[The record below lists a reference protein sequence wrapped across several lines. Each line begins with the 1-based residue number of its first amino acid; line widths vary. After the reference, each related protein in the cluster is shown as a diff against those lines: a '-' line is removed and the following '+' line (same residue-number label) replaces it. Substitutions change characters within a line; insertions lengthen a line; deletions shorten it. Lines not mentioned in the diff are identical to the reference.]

1 MDIAFIIFGIGAI
14 IFLSHLFSQIFE
26 KFNIP
31 DVLFLVAFGF
41 ILGPV
46 TGLVSVAD
54 LGVIGEV
61 FVLLTLLLILFESGL
76 GIKLKGLFLSAPR
89 ALVFMLATLI
99 STIGIITFFGHFVFT
114 FTLVESLLVGT
125 LLGGVSAGISL
136 PLLKKLPVS
145 EETKSLITVES
156 NINDVLTIAIVFAI
170 IDFSSNGFI
179 DARSFSVDLGLDI
192 LIALL
197 VGSITALLWSQLISR
212 VRNIQN
218 NIFMTPALVMIVF
231 SVTEVLGAS
240 GIFAALAFG
249 ITLGNLQYVNK
260 RFPQLLGFQE
270 FFLTKWEKRTFE
282 GIVFLLKTYFFVF
295 IGLSIGIG
303 DIAVLLWALGATTL
317 LFIVRMLIVR
327 LFVSRDTSLFDVQ
340 VLQRLLPKGL
350 VGAALI
356 TLVDNS
362 VTQDFTFGVILWSIV
377 FTSILIF
384 ITSKRSAIT
393 DVLEPTNDV
402 TNQTVSVPKEKIDE
416 PSKEF

>member
-1 MDIAFIIFGIGAI
+1 MDIALIIFGIGAI

-31 DVLFLVAFGF
+31 DVLFLVAIGF
-41 ILGPV
+41 ILGPI
-46 TGLVSVAD
+46 TGFVSVTN

-61 FVLLTLLLILFESGL
+61 FVLLTLLIILFESGL
-76 GIKLKGLFLSAPR
+76 DIKLKGLFSSAPR

-99 STIGIITFFGHFVFT
+99 STIGVITFFGHFVFAFT
-114 FTLVESLLVGT
+114 FIESLLVGT

-136 PLLKKLPVS
+136 PLLKKLPIS
-145 EETKSLITVES
+145 EETKSLITFES
-156 NINDVLTIAIVFAI
+156 NINDVLTIAIAFAI
-170 IDFSSNGFI
+170 IDFSNNGFI
-179 DARSFSVDLGLDI
+179 DAKSFSIDLGLDV
-192 LIALL
+192 LIAFL

-249 ITLGNLQYVNK
+249 ITLGNLQHVNE
-260 RFPQLLGFQE
+260 RFPQLPGFQE

-282 GIVFLLKTYFFVF
+282 GLVFLLKTYFFVF
-295 IGLSIGIG
+295 IGLSIGVD
-303 DIAVLLWALGATTL
+303 DITILLWALGATVL
-317 LFIVRMLIVR
+317 LFIARMVIVQ
-327 LFVSRDTSLFDVQ
+327 LFGSRDTPLFDVR

-362 VTQDFTFGVILWSIV
+362 VAQDFTFGVILWSIV

-384 ITSKRSAIT
+384 ITSRRSAVT
-393 DVLEPTNDV
+393 DALEPTNDFG
-402 TNQTVSVPKEKIDE
+402 NQTTSVFKQQTSE
-416 PSKEF
+416 PSR

>member
-76 GIKLKGLFLSAPR
+76 DIKLKGLFSSAPR
-89 ALVFMLATLI
+89 ALVFILATLA
-99 STIGIITFFGHFVFT
+99 STIGIIAFFGHFVFT
-114 FTLVESLLVGT
+114 FTFVESLLVGV
-125 LLGGVSAGISL
+125 LLGGVSAGISF

-145 EETKSLITVES
+145 EETKSLITFES

-170 IDFSSNGFI
+170 IDFSNNGFI
-179 DARSFSVDLGLDI
+179 DAKSFSVDLGLDI
-192 LIALL
+192 LIAFL
-197 VGSITALLWSQLISR
+197 VGSLTALLWSQLISR

-231 SVTEVLGAS
+231 GVTEVLGAS
-240 GIFAALAFG
+240 GIFAALTFG
-249 ITLGNLQYVNK
+249 ITLGNLQYVNQ
-260 RFPQLLGFQE
+260 RFPQLHGFQE

-282 GIVFLLKTYFFVF
+282 GLVFLLKTYFFVF
-295 IGLSIGIG
+295 IGLSIGVD
-303 DIAVLLWALGATTL
+303 DITILLWALGATVL
-317 LFIVRMLIVR
+317 LFIARMLIVQ
-327 LFVSRDTSLFDVQ
+327 LFVSRDTRLFDIQ

-362 VTQDFTFGVILWSIV
+362 VAQDFTFGVILWSIV

-384 ITSKRSAIT
+384 ITSRKSSVT
-393 DVLEPTNDV
+393 DTLEPTNDF
-402 TNQTVSVPKEKIDE
+402 TNQTASVYKEKIGE
-416 PSKEF
+416 PSK

>member
-31 DVLFLVAFGF
+31 DVLFLVVIGF

-46 TGLVSVAD
+46 LGFVNVAN

-61 FVLLTLLLILFESGL
+61 FVLLTLLIILFESGID
-76 GIKLKGLFLSAPR
+76 IKLKGIFSSAPR

-99 STIGIITFFGHFVFT
+99 STIGIVTFFGHFVFAFT
-114 FTLVESLLVGT
+114 FIESLLVGT

-145 EETKSLITVES
+145 EETKSLITFES
-156 NINDVLTIAIVFAI
+156 NINDVFTIAIVFAI
-170 IDFSSNGFI
+170 IDFSNNGFI
-179 DARSFSVDLGLDI
+179 DVKSFSVDLGLDI
-192 LIALL
+192 LIAFL
-197 VGSITALLWSQLISR
+197 VGTIAALLWSQLISR

-249 ITLGNLQYVNK
+249 ITLGNLQYVSK
-260 RFPQLLGFQE
+260 RFPQLPGFQE

-303 DIAVLLWALGATTL
+303 DITILLWALGATL
-317 LFIVRMLIVR
+317 ILFVARMLIVR
-327 LFVSRDTSLFDVQ
+327 LFVSRDTLMFDVQ

-362 VTQDFTFGVILWSIV
+362 VAQDFTFGVILWSIV

-384 ITSKRSAIT
+384 ITSKRSAVT
-393 DVLEPTNDV
+393 DILEPAKDF
-402 TNQTVSVPKEKIDE
+402 TNQTASVIKEQASE
-416 PSKEF
+416 PSR